1 MPRKPSV
8 LQSEFPYHVC
18 ARSINRE
25 WFNLPLDDVWEIM
38 SNQLYFI
45 HTAYSVRIMAFILM
59 SNHFHLIVQ
68 TPNCNLSEAMAWFM
82 RESSR
87 ELARSGNRINQ
98 AYGGRYFRSI
108 ISSEHYDG
116 LAYKYLYTNSLRAG
130 QARRVEGY
138 KFSAL
143 AGLLG
148 LRKLG
153 FPMVEDRMLFS
164 NVEAT
169 LEWLNRDVVG
179 AHHEAVRKAL
189 RRANFKL
196 TMKKGKPHALE
207 TSLL

>member
-25 WFNLPLDDVWEIM
+25 WFNLPMDQVWEIM
-38 SNQLYFI
+38 SNQLYFV
-45 HTAYSVRIMAFILM
+45 HTAYNVRILAFILM

-68 TPNCNLSEAMAWFM
+68 TPDCNLSEAMAWFM

-87 ELARSGNRINQ
+87 ELTRSGNRINQ

-108 ISSEHYDG
+108 ISSEHYYG

-130 QARRVEGY
+130 QARRVENY
-138 KFSAL
+138 QFSAL
-143 AGLLG
+143 RGLLG
-148 LRKLG
+148 LRRLG
-153 FPMVEDRMLFS
+153 FPVAEDRMLFS

-169 LEWLNRDVVG
+169 LEWLNLDVKG
-179 AHHEAVRKAL
+179 EHHEAVRKAL
-189 RRANFKL
+189 RRSNFKL
-196 TMKKGKPHALE
+196 TLKKGEPHELE
-207 TSLL
+207 TRLL